1 MTVDQN
7 GANAF
12 FVDCDS
18 FDEDFLNNIK
28 GLRFGEN
35 RYQLTKFRKPSEEQ
49 FLLIE
54 DQNFIEI

>member
-1 MTVDQN
+1 VTVDQN
-7 GANAF
+7 GVNAF

-18 FDEDFLNNIK
+18 FDADFLNNIK
-28 GLRFGEN
+28 ELGFGEN

>member
-7 GANAF
+7 GVNAF

-18 FDEDFLNNIK
+18 FDADFINNIK
-28 GLRFGEN
+28 GLGFAEN

-49 FLLIE
+49 FALIK
-54 DQNFIEI
+54 DQNFISI